1 MTGDSVLGA
10 TDLKGCRDRVTEKGE
25 IKCFNVAS
33 QHGAVLSVSV
43 LDTAPIRAKMAPV
56 PATFVP
62 VPFFSAGASVCPC
75 NLRLV
80 PSLFSA
86 ARRSMMLPLLLLRID
101 ITGKNREDEGVGS
114 EPSGSLVHVLK
125 MVTHAGKHEPQA
137 NQCQPETHNPRWGTA
152 RLLPR
157 VLRRTRSACAR
168 ARAFCLSACL
178 SVCPSIS
185 L

>member
-62 VPFFSAGASVCPC
+62 VPFFSADASVCPSH
-75 NLRLV
+75 LRLL
-80 PSLFSA
+80 PSPFSS
-86 ARRSMMLPLLLLRID
+86 ARRSMKKHLPLVLLRID
-101 ITGKNREDEGVGS
+101 ITGKTREDQGVRS
-114 EPSGSLVHVLK
+114 EPSGSLVHMLK
-125 MVTHAGKHEPQA
+125 MVAHAGKHEPQA

-152 RLLPR
+152 VSYTHLTLPTILL
-157 VLRRTRSACAR
+157 V
-168 ARAFCLSACL
+168 
-178 SVCPSIS
+178 
-185 L
+185 

>member
-62 VPFFSAGASVCPC
+62 VPFFSADASVCPSH
-75 NLRLV
+75 LRLL
-80 PSLFSA
+80 PSPFSS
-86 ARRSMMLPLLLLRID
+86 ARRSM
-101 ITGKNREDEGVGS
+101 
-114 EPSGSLVHVLK
+114 
-125 MVTHAGKHEPQA
+125 
-137 NQCQPETHNPRWGTA
+137 
-152 RLLPR
+152 
-157 VLRRTRSACAR
+157 
-168 ARAFCLSACL
+168 
-178 SVCPSIS
+178 IS
-185 L
+185 LFSCYVSTSRGRIGRTKESDLSHQDHLFTCSKW